1 MSEVNNNQA
10 QDLSELLQIR
20 RDIWLI
26 SSAAARIR
34 SR

>member
-10 QDLSELLQIR
+10 QDPNCCRYGAIN
-20 RDIWLI
+20 WLI